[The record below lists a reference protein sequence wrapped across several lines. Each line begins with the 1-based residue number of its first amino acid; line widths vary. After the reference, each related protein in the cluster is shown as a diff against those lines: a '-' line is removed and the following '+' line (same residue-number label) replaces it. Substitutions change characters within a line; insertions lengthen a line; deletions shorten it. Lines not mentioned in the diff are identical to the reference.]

1 VSSPASTRV
10 VVAGMSARE
19 AAAHDL
25 LARLA
30 EPHAGVVAHVQQG
43 SPTLAS
49 VLGRLADDGAGRVV
63 VAGVSLGTLAPGV
76 SWLRRVAA
84 HWWRER
90 RDAGLPLPE
99 LEVGLVLV
107 SDAVELATVVDGLTK
122 QVRGG
127 EPGLTSA
134 AWEEVPRHRHQVL
147 VCRGPRCTARGSDRT
162 AEALAL
168 ALSEEGLGDDDV
180 LLTQTGCLFPCNH
193 APVVAVQPDD
203 TWYGRLTPDAARR
216 LAREHL
222 VGGRSLDDHRLT
234 RHRRDP

>member
-1 VSSPASTRV
+1 MSPARRV

-19 AAAHDL
+19 VAAHATLERWAAAHD
-25 LARLA
+25 
-30 EPHAGVVAHVQQG
+30 GVVAHVQQG
-43 SPTLAS
+43 SPTLGQT
-49 VLGRLADDGAGRVV
+49 LERLADDGAERLV

-90 RDAGLPLPE
+90 RDAGRPLPV
-99 LEVGLVLV
+99 LDVGLVLV
-107 SDAVELATVVDGLTK
+107 ADEAELATVVQGLTK

-134 AWEEVPRHRHQVL
+134 AWEHVPAHRHQVL

-162 AEALAL
+162 AEALAM
-168 ALSEEGLGDDDV
+168 ALVEHGLGDDDV
-180 LLTQTGCLFPCNH
+180 LLSQTGCLYPCNH

-203 TWYGRLTPDAARR
+203 AWYGGLTPDAARR

-222 VGGRSLDDHRLT
+222 VAGRPLDDHRLP
-234 RHRRDP
+234 RLRRDP

>member
-1 VSSPASTRV
+1 MSAAARTRV
-10 VVAGMSARE
+10 VVTGMSARE
-19 AAAHDL
+19 AVAHEL

-30 EPHAGVVAHVQQG
+30 APHDGVVAHVQQG
-43 SPTLAS
+43 SPTLGA
-49 VLGRLADDGAGRVV
+49 VLDRLADDGAERVV
-63 VAGVSLGTLAPGV
+63 VAGVSLGALAPGV

-90 RDAGLPLPE
+90 RDAGLPLPV
-99 LEVGLVLV
+99 LDVGLVLV
-107 SDAVELATVVDGLTK
+107 ADETELATVVQGLTK

-168 ALSEEGLGDDDV
+168 ALVEQGLGDDDV
-180 LLTQTGCLFPCNH
+180 LLTQTGCLYPCNQ

-203 TWYGRLTPDAARR
+203 TWYGGLSPDAARR

-222 VGGRSLDDHRLT
+222 VAGRPLDDHRLT
-234 RHRRDP
+234 RQRRDP